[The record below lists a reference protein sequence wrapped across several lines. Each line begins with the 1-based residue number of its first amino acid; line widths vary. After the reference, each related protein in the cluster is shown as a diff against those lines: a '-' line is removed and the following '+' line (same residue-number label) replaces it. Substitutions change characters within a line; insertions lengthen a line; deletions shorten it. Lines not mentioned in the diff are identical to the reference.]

1 MSRGGLQ
8 NRASGPDLS
17 VRGPAS
23 SCGQSRASRRRTA
36 AWCCQQHSTEGL
48 VHGRPA
54 GPAWRSDRLRRG
66 PAVPGEPGAPRPS
79 LIRWRTARGG
89 AGAGHPPEDRRGTG
103 LERARGWR
111 RPMRNP
117 NRGRCRRRAE
127 PPWSG
132 PAPAI
137 AWPSSACWSAG
148 WSRRSGR
155 PARSSA
161 TRPTRGTPRRRSRQ
175 LRRPRPLRQ
184 RDRVPAPAE
193 VPRPGSQLGDAHT
206 ACSMVALQALACRG
220 EPGGGLARL
229 TYLKARSGR

>member
-48 VHGRPA
+48 VRGRPA

-137 AWPSSACWSAG
+137 ALPSSASWSAG
-148 WSRRSGR
+148 WSRRRTACAIIGDKAD
-155 PARSSA
+155 ARDATQKVKTAEAASSA
-161 TRPTRGTPRRRSRQ
+161 QATG
-175 LRRPRPLRQ
+175 PRPCAGRSAS
-184 RDRVPAPAE
+184 P
-193 VPRPGSQLGDAHT
+193 
-206 ACSMVALQALACRG
+206 
-220 EPGGGLARL
+220 GLA
-229 TYLKARSGR
+229 AR